1 MFKRNRKDRWNRLS
15 GEVEFI
21 NRNVCQCSSKPPAPD
36 PQIGAAALQNADIAR
51 QQLDVAKQQLD
62 YNKEQSAWQQPLVQ
76 KIAQQQIDS
85 ADVNNQRATE
95 QWNLYKTLFQP
106 VESKMVSDAM
116 NFDSPE
122 RQDMLASQAGA
133 DVTKS
138 YQGAQDQN
146 QRAMERMGV
155 NPNSGKFQA
164 ISNEAGLAQ
173 AKDTAGAMNT
183 ARNNAITQGMAL
195 RQGAAQFGRNMP
207 NTGLAADST
216 ALNAGNSAVGNISQG
231 NAINNANAATA
242 QNWFGG
248 AMTGNNS
255 TAGILNNQYQ
265 NQLNAWAQ
273 QNQNTAN
280 MIGGLGS
287 LAGSLGGAAIL
298 KGIKTG
304 GVIKH
309 GKAYGLS
316 SGYRPKF
323 SEYGLRRKGYAE
335 GGMVY
340 GPGTETS
347 DSVPAEIEGD
357 EPVKLSNGEAVLN
370 AEAVKIVGEPFVHNI
385 NAAGLAM
392 FAKKGQPQPAAT
404 GPYSSAGLSTARPSG
419 FPASGSGK
427 LA

>member
-1 MFKRNRKDRWNRLS
+1 MRELKKRKTRLH
-15 GEVEFI
+15 GDIEFL
-21 NRNVCQCSSKPPAPD
+21 NPSVCYCSSKPPAPD
-36 PQIGAAALQNADIAR
+36 PNIGLAAKQNADIAQ
-51 QQLDVAKQQLD
+51 QQLDLAKQQLA
-62 YNKEQSAWQQPLVQ
+62 YNKEQSAWQDPLIQ
-76 KIAQQQIDS
+76 KIAQQQIDT
-85 ADVNNQRATE
+85 ADTNNARSDE

-106 VESKMVSDAM
+106 VESKMVDDAM

-122 RQDMLASQAGA
+122 RQAMLASQAGA

-138 YQGAQDQN
+138 YQGASDQN
-146 QRAMERMGV
+146 QRNMERMGV

-216 ALNAGNSAVGNISQG
+216 ALNAGNSAVGNIASG
-231 NAINNANAATA
+231 NNINNANAATA

-255 TAGILNNQYQ
+255 AAGILNNQYQ
-265 NQLNAWAQ
+265 NQVNAWSAQ
-273 QNQNTAN
+273 QQANAN
-280 MIGGLGS
+280 MLGGLGS

-298 KGIKTG
+298 KGLKTG

-309 GKAYGLS
+309 NRAYGLS
-316 SGYRPKF
+316 SGYRPKLSHF
-323 SEYGLRRKGYAE
+323 GLRRKGYAE
-335 GGMVY
+335 GGMIE
-340 GPGTETS
+340 GPGTGTS
-347 DSVPAEIEGD
+347 DSVPATIEGRT
-357 EPVKLSNGEAVLN
+357 PIRVSNGEAVLN
-370 AEAVKIVGEPFVHNI
+370 AEAVQLVGEPFVHNI
-385 NAAGLAM
+385 NAAGLALL
-392 FAKKGQPQPAAT
+392 AKKGPPQPAET
-404 GPYSSAGLSTARPSG
+404 GPYSTAGLSSELRNR
-419 FPASGSGK
+419 FPASESGK

>member
-1 MFKRNRKDRWNRLS
+1 M
-15 GEVEFI
+15 
-21 NRNVCQCSSKPPAPD
+21 CSSKPPKAD
-36 PQIGAAALQNADIAR
+36 PAIGQAALQNADIAR
-51 QQLDVAKQQLD
+51 QQLDLAKDQLA
-62 YNKEQSAWQQPLVQ
+62 YNKEESAWQTPLIQ
-76 KIAQQQIDS
+76 KIAQQQIDT
-85 ADVNNQRATE
+85 ADTNNQRSDE

-106 VESKMVSDAM
+106 VESKMVDDAM

-146 QRAMERMGV
+146 QRNMERMGI

-164 ISNEAGLAQ
+164 ISSEAGLAQ
-173 AKDTAGAMNT
+173 AADTAGAMNT

-195 RQGAAQFGRNMP
+195 RQGVAQFGRNMP

-255 TAGILNNQYQ
+255 AAGILNNQYQ
-265 NQLNAWAQ
+265 NQLNAWSQ
-273 QNQNTAN
+273 QQQNTAN

-298 KGIKTG
+298 SKLKAG

-309 GKAYGLS
+309 NRAYGLS
-316 SGYRPKF
+316 SGYRPRLTD
-323 SEYGLRRKGYAE
+323 YGLRRKGYAE
-335 GGMVY
+335 GGMIE
-340 GPGTETS
+340 GPGTGTS
-347 DSVPAEIEGD
+347 DSIPATIEGQT
-357 EPVKLSNGEAVLN
+357 PIQVSNGEAVLN
-370 AEAVKIVGEPFVHNI
+370 EGAVQIVGEPFVHNI

-392 FAKKGQPQPAAT
+392 LSGKKPAQPVPGAVN
-404 GPYSSAGLSTARPSG
+404 GLAGLSNGRAQ
-419 FPASGSGK
+419 
-427 LA
+427 

>member
-1 MFKRNRKDRWNRLS
+1 M
-15 GEVEFI
+15 
-21 NRNVCQCSSKPPAPD
+21 CSSKPPRPD
-36 PQIGAAALQNADIAR
+36 PAIGQAALQNADIAR
-51 QQLDVAKQQLD
+51 QQLDLAKDQLA
-62 YNKEQSAWQQPLVQ
+62 YNKEESAWQTPLIQ
-76 KIAQQQIDS
+76 KIAQQQIDT
-85 ADVNNQRATE
+85 ADTNNQRSDE

-106 VESKMVSDAM
+106 VESKMVDDAM

-122 RQDMLASQAGA
+122 RQAMLASQAGA

-155 NPNSGKFQA
+155 NPNSGKFQT

-195 RQGAAQFGRNMP
+195 RTGAAQFGRNMP

-255 TAGILNNQYQ
+255 AAGILNNQYQ
-265 NQLNAWAQ
+265 NQLNAWSQQ
-273 QNQNTAN
+273 QNSLSN
-280 MIGGLGS
+280 MVGGLGS
-287 LAGSLGGAAIL
+287 LAGSLGGMAMMSAL
-298 KGIKTG
+298 RTG

-309 GKAYGLS
+309 NRAYGLS
-316 SGYRPKF
+316 SGYRPRL
-323 SEYGLRRKGYAE
+323 SNYGLRRRGYAE
-335 GGMVY
+335 GGMIE
-340 GPGTETS
+340 GSGTGTS
-347 DSVPAEIEGD
+347 DSIPATIEGKT
-357 EPVKLSNGEAVLN
+357 PIRVSNGEAVLN
-370 AEAVKIVGEPFVHNI
+370 AEAVQLVGEPFIHNI

-392 FAKKGQPQPAAT
+392 LSGRKPVQPIPGAVN
-404 GPYSSAGLSTARPSG
+404 GLAGLSNRRAQ
-419 FPASGSGK
+419 
-427 LA
+427 